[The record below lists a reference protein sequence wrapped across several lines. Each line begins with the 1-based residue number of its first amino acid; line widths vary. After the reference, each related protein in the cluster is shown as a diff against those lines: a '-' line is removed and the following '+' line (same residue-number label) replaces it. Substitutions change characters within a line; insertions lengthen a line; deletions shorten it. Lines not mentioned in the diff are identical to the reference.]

1 MPPVFISTAC
11 SDLSFEAL
19 IRSRWNIKY
28 KLIWKPTNLL
38 EKYSIHVY
46 IQYMYIYSTCIYNTQ
61 NQPFCYFTQSIAR
74 RFYLSRESLWVAFP
88 WQLIRLMWY
97 INIHVYIFIYKI
109 SGVLRKLWLVS
120 CRVYIRLC
128 KHSCDIMTYFLVLFH
143 KWNRK
148 CTLYTLCLYNLMQT
162 LEQVWENFKVL
173 M

>member
-1 MPPVFISTAC
+1 MTWLMPPVFISTAC

-120 CRVYIRLC
+120 CRFFCWSIY
-128 KHSCDIMTYFLVLFH
+128 LFRGN
-143 KWNRK
+143 NRVV
-148 CTLYTLCLYNLMQT
+148 QP
-162 LEQVWENFKVL
+162 F
-173 M
+173 